1 MRFFR
6 RGDKPVKQ
14 GAMPKI
20 NAVTITGEGIVALV
34 MRYAASMPID
44 SMQQRVQEYVSFA
57 VDGPLVAQFPETA
70 GKPVQILVAPDE
82 APTAELES
90 YVDLVRPKLAAY
102 GVAIEINR
110 SGAASRSP
118 AT

>member
-6 RGDKPVKQ
+6 RDNQAVER
-14 GAMPKI
+14 AAAKI
-20 NAVTITGEGIVALV
+20 DAVTITGEGIVALV
-34 MRYAASMPID
+34 MRCAASMPID
-44 SMQQRVQEYVSFA
+44 SIQQRVQEYVSFT

-70 GKPVQILVAPDE
+70 GKPVQILIAPDE

-102 GVAIEINR
+102 GVAIDIHR
-110 SGAASRSP
+110 SGTAPPSP